1 MFKFFL
7 IAAQFFLVILVILF
21 IISNSFII
29 SFELNDFIYS
39 VSSSYIVIILLAG
52 YLVLFILQSFY
63 FKTKFSYSKYKI
75 NKFLKFKNKGFD
87 SFVSGMIA
95 VANKDYKTAI
105 VESKKISNSLD
116 DNRSLSLL
124 LKSEIFKIEKKYDE
138 LKNVYLEMINNKA
151 TENLGIRGMMEQ
163 YIKSQDYHHAFIY
176 GEKLFNNNPNI
187 EKIYD
192 ALVNIIS
199 KTNNWQ
205 QLIYIS
211 EKAFNKKIISKKL
224 FNVNKSIGLF
234 EIAKIKQFSEVNE
247 SINYLEKALNI
258 RKNFPPYV
266 NLYLEILI
274 QNKDY
279 NKAKKFLKKVWG
291 ESPHPE
297 FKSKVSMLANKI
309 GMEIIDLVKLIISNN
324 PQNETSKILLVESFI
339 HSKKWNLARNS
350 IQKLLDVNP
359 KKEVCLLMAKIEEGE
374 TGDIQKVKSWS
385 MRANNGADKN
395 VWVCM
400 FTAKA
405 QNEWSS
411 VSKGGYFNSL
421 EWKQPYMLN
430 NDLENI
436 ERFINYEN

>member
-7 IAAQFFLVILVILF
+7 IAVQFFLVILVILF

-105 VESKKISNSLD
+105 IESKKISNSLD

-124 LKSEIFKIEKKYDE
+124 LKSEIFKIEKKYDD
-138 LKNVYLEMINNKA
+138 LKNVYLEMMNNKA

-176 GEKLFNNNPNI
+176 GEKLFNSNPNI

-192 ALVNIIS
+192 ALINIIS

-205 QLIYIS
+205 QLISIS
-211 EKAFNKKIISKKL
+211 EKAYNKKIINKEL

-234 EIAKIKQFSEVNE
+234 EIAKIKQYSEVNE
-247 SINYLEKALNI
+247 SIGYLEKALNI

-297 FKSKVSMLANKI
+297 F
-309 GMEIIDLVKLIISNN
+309 
-324 PQNETSKILLVESFI
+324 
-339 HSKKWNLARNS
+339 
-350 IQKLLDVNP
+350 
-359 KKEVCLLMAKIEEGE
+359 
-374 TGDIQKVKSWS
+374 
-385 MRANNGADKN
+385 
-395 VWVCM
+395 
-400 FTAKA
+400 
-405 QNEWSS
+405 
-411 VSKGGYFNSL
+411 
-421 EWKQPYMLN
+421 
-430 NDLENI
+430 
-436 ERFINYEN
+436 